1 MFYQTKT
8 RLAIVSSLCVWL
20 IERAASIRFTLFSEK
35 PSLSPTLSRK
45 QMLVRCIVL
54 KHEIKIYFP
63 LCVEVGQK
71 QQSPEHHT
79 PLKHSISF
87 VFIFFLFFFNLF
99 CENENVCFAKGKDHQ
114 LQLCYPVWYYRR
126 INNVEVNVLTVTYM

>member
-63 LCVEVGQK
+63 LCVEVCQK
-71 QQSPEHHT
+71 QQNPEHHT

-87 VFIFFLFFFNLF
+87 VFIFFLFFKI
-99 CENENVCFAKGKDHQ
+99 CFAKTKMF
-114 LQLCYPVWYYRR
+114 
-126 INNVEVNVLTVTYM
+126 VLPKEKIISCSSVTRCGIIEELIM